1 MRTISNDLPL
11 IIPLFDPSRSDQSIW
26 TWWNR
31 EGSCWF
37 DQVCPDVMR
46 FIVRVRP
53 SQVDTD
59 AALWS
64 RRTSNSTSRPRCLL
78 SCVAAKVPPPVL
90 DMSNGLGGRE
100 GASCASKSF
109 GRSIEDSKVLRP
121 SYVIFGL
128 PFSLCSIDHV
138 LNVNSL
144 CISSASWSLRI
155 CSVSAFNS
163 EVKEGMG
170 SSRANGPVLRRYL
183 SAYVF
188 YKQDL
193 EDECLAC
200 IGSNSISTLYASKT
214 MCMAF
219 RRQS

>member
-53 SQVDTD
+53 SQVHAD

-78 SCVAAKVPPPVL
+78 SCVAAKAPPLVL

-100 GASCASKSF
+100 GVSCVWVNHSVARSKTQRCWDHRTSYLVYRSRCA
-109 GRSIEDSKVLRP
+109 RSITYWMWIRFAFQVLHDHFEFVV
-121 SYVIFGL
+121 SVL
-128 PFSLCSIDHV
+128 SIAKWRRVWALRELMV
-138 LNVNSL
+138 L
-144 CISSASWSLRI
+144 
-155 CSVSAFNS
+155 F
-163 EVKEGMG
+163 
-170 SSRANGPVLRRYL
+170 
-183 SAYVF
+183 
-188 YKQDL
+188 L
-193 EDECLAC
+193 ED
-200 IGSNSISTLYASKT
+200 IWVPMSSISKTLKT
-214 MCMAF
+214 SA
-219 RRQS
+219 